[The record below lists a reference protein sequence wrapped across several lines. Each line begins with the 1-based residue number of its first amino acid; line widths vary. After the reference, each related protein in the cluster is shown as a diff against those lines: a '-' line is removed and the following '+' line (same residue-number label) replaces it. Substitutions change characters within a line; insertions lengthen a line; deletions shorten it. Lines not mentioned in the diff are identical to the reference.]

1 MASKTLTKT
10 RPFAATSEAHHSLPV
25 RALRW
30 RVLGLMALAV
40 LLPFAPLLLWS
51 FAFRWAFPDLL
62 PAEWSLRPWR
72 YIFAPE
78 SQVAEAFWN
87 SLALGLTVTALATL
101 IGVPAGRALGLHQFR
116 GKRLVEFL
124 VLAPVIVPGLAVAM
138 GIHVVFIRYNLSD
151 TFAGVVLVHLI
162 PTTPYMT
169 LVIASVFANYDTQ
182 FEQQARVL
190 GAGPWRAFWLVTLPA
205 ILPGVAVGALFAFL
219 ISWSQYILTL
229 MIGGGAVI
237 TLPLL
242 LFSFAGSGDNGIAAA
257 LSLVF
262 IAPGLLM
269 LVLTS
274 RYLSGESAAVGG
286 FGKL

>member
-1 MASKTLTKT
+1 MAYDTLTDSRIGAAIET
-10 RPFAATSEAHHSLPV
+10 RQSIGALG
-25 RALRW
+25 LRW
-30 RVLGLMALAV
+30 LALGLMAMAV
-40 LLPFAPLLLWS
+40 LLPFVPLLLWS
-51 FAFRWAFPDLL
+51 FAFRWAFPDVL

-72 YIFAPE
+72 YILSPE
-78 SQVAEAFWN
+78 SKVAEAFGN
-87 SLALGLTVTALATL
+87 SLALGVTVTALASL

-124 VLAPVIVPGLAVAM
+124 ILAPAIVPGLAVAL
-138 GIHVVFIRYNLSD
+138 GIHVLFIRYGLSD

-169 LVIASVFANYDTQ
+169 LVMASVFANYDTQ

-190 GAGPWRAFWLVTLPA
+190 GAGPWRAFWLITLPA
-205 ILPGVAVGALFAFL
+205 ILPGLVVGSLFAFL

-229 MIGGGAVI
+229 LIGGGAVI

-262 IAPGLLM
+262 IAPAVLM
-269 LVLTS
+269 LMLTS